1 MKKQIRKTKEGHSA
15 ILIRNVPAGI
25 HQEMKALAAARG
37 LSLRSLI
44 LVVMER
50 ELEKSRYL
58 I

>member
-15 ILIRNVPAGI
+15 ILIRNVPADI

-50 ELEKSRYL
+50 ELEKH
-58 I
+58 

>member
-1 MKKQIRKTKEGHSA
+1 MKKQTRRTKENCTA
-15 ILIRNVPAGI
+15 ILLRNVPSGI

-50 ELEKSRYL
+50 ELEKH
-58 I
+58 

>member
-1 MKKQIRKTKEGHSA
+1 MKKQTRRTKENCTA
-15 ILIRNVPAGI
+15 ILLRNVPSGI

>member
-1 MKKQIRKTKEGHSA
+1 MKKQIRKTKEGQSA
-15 ILIRNVPAGI
+15 IAGI

-50 ELEKSRYL
+50 ELEKH
-58 I
+58 